1 MRRLFVKIMII
12 IICFSL
18 QLVATA
24 PKTEARDFFDVVFGL
39 ADIFSPSAKNKKS
52 SSYFSADM
60 PVDGSPVKL
69 QAVGVSSGEWV
80 STHYITLEN
89 PAEITLT
96 ASGYR
101 PMIIKHYLYDFD
113 GREIGTLSSY
123 EGASQSIVRTLAP
136 GSYNIKSYSYK
147 EDSSNKMDCE
157 LIMQKQD
164 IYLNST
170 QDKPK
175 SETGQLL
182 YSDTPLY
189 DYLPF
194 RPNDDDVFT
203 VYAFYMT
210 YTGSIKLIM
219 ERTTQSC
226 DLIFYLGKYE
236 NKKIEEIESW
246 DGIYEQKEE
255 KVFSLTPGYYAL
267 IVRSQYKGG
276 GGYKL
281 MLQ

>member
-1 MRRLFVKIMII
+1 MRTCLVKFMMII
-12 IICFSL
+12 TCFSL
-18 QLVATA
+18 QIVTIA
-24 PKTEARDFFDVVFGL
+24 PQAEAKGFFDFVF
-39 ADIFSPSAKNKKS
+39 DMVDNFSSSDRSNKS

-60 PVDGSPVKL
+60 PADGSPVKL
-69 QAVGVSSGEWV
+69 QAVGVSPGEWV

-89 PAEITLT
+89 PAEITLP

-157 LIMQKQD
+157 LTMQKQD
-164 IYLNST
+164 IYLNSP

-182 YSDTPLY
+182 YTNTPLY

-203 VYAFYMT
+203 VYVFYMT

-226 DLIFYLGKYE
+226 DLIFDLGKYE
-236 NKKIEEIESW
+236 NKNLEEVERW
-246 DGIYEQKEE
+246 DGIYEQREE
-255 KVFSLTPGYYAL
+255 KVFNLTPGYYAL

>member
-1 MRRLFVKIMII
+1 MRNFLVKFMMII
-12 IICFSL
+12 MCFSL
-18 QLVATA
+18 QLVTIA
-24 PKTEARDFFDVVFGL
+24 PQAEAKGFFDFVF
-39 ADIFSPSAKNKKS
+39 DMVDNFSSSDRKNKS

-60 PVDGSPVKL
+60 PDDGSPVKL
-69 QAVGVSSGEWV
+69 QAVGVSPGEWV
-80 STHYITLEN
+80 STHYIKLEN

-101 PMIIKHYLYDFD
+101 PMIIKHYLYDFND
-113 GREIGTLSSY
+113 RELGSLSSY
-123 EGASQSIVRTLAP
+123 EGTAQSIVRTLSP
-136 GSYNIKSYSYK
+136 GNYYIKSYSYR
-147 EDSSNKMDCE
+147 EDYSKKMDCE
-157 LIMQKQD
+157 LKMEKQD
-164 IYLNST
+164 IYLNSP

-194 RPNDDDVFT
+194 RPDDDDVFT
-203 VYAFYMT
+203 VYVFYMT

-226 DLIFYLGKYE
+226 DLIFDLGKYE
-236 NKKIEEIESW
+236 NKNLEEVERW
-246 DGIYEQKEE
+246 DGIYEQREE
-255 KVFSLTPGYYAL
+255 KVFNLTPGYYAL

-281 MLQ
+281 VLQ

>member
-39 ADIFSPSAKNKKS
+39 ADIFSPLAKNKKS

-123 EGASQSIVRTLAP
+123 KGASQSIVRTLAP